1 MSFTIT
7 YIDDLPADYGVT
19 GKSKAFTYTVNVGIP
34 VEKPITPKKADFID
48 PRTGVSVIPKVGSM
62 VGISVELSNVG
73 IADQVFTAILVVKD
87 PEGVVVK
94 VDSISIPLAAGK
106 SGTVTFS
113 YIPKLVGDYTVE
125 VYIVKSLAD
134 WTPLGDMLTKVMSV
148 VS

>member
-1 MSFTIT
+1 M
-7 YIDDLPADYGVT
+7 V
-19 GKSKAFTYTVNVGIP
+19 
-34 VEKPITPKKADFID
+34 
-48 PRTGVSVIPKVGSM
+48 PKVGSM

-73 IADQVFTAILVVKD
+73 VVDQVFTAILVVTD

-94 VDSISIPLAAGK
+94 VDSVSIPLAAGK